1 MLLFNVIICG
11 KFCIILTFFLYSI
24 KSFHFNMI
32 SITLK
37 KLFTFRV
44 YNRQPLAQV
53 WAINFFFSFISIIFE
68 SLEYIINIRA
78 IEPIQWGLKSEL
90 SLSLSLL
97 FHWDRTT
104 CKNNI
109 QQSAIISFTYFK
121 NNTNALNIFLK
132 IILKLPTG

>member
-1 MLLFNVIICG
+1 MTLIKKNVIYTFVYCVFLKSINHFCYYYIVDVITCG

-78 IEPIQWGLKSEL
+78 IEPIQ
-90 SLSLSLL
+90 
-97 FHWDRTT
+97 
-104 CKNNI
+104 
-109 QQSAIISFTYFK
+109 
-121 NNTNALNIFLK
+121 
-132 IILKLPTG
+132 

>member
-1 MLLFNVIICG
+1 MTLIKKKEGNLHIRYCLFLKSINHFCYYYIVDVIIRG

-53 WAINFFFSFISIIFE
+53 WAISFFFFSFISIIYE
-68 SLEYIINIRA
+68 SLEYIVNIRA
-78 IEPIQWGLKSEL
+78 IEPIQ
-90 SLSLSLL
+90 
-97 FHWDRTT
+97 
-104 CKNNI
+104 
-109 QQSAIISFTYFK
+109 
-121 NNTNALNIFLK
+121 
-132 IILKLPTG
+132 